1 MADERYHGENEK
13 YDDWQGNVYKPQR
26 DVNNDFDFME
36 ETSAEITAP
45 YRDNANRA
53 DNRATEDATAGRG
66 IGWLA
71 LALSIISLFVLPV
84 LLGAA
89 GIILGFIARRRGAE
103 GLGAWA
109 IGIGVVSII
118 VGVFILPFF

>member
-1 MADERYHGENEK
+1 MADERYRGENEK

-53 DNRATEDATAGRG
+53 DNRATEDATEGRG

-71 LALSIISLFVLPV
+71 LTLSIISLFVLPV